1 MSENELDRKDR
12 LVSLIKARVR
22 ALVFLVQDD
31 DHNRRFEPGL
41 CWWIETLGVS
51 AKTAYPEG
59 VHFCDQIGVSQKDFE
74 FALGRKWLM
83 SKEFPYSHIRTRRIQ
98 TFTFVT
104 VGLINPFS
112 DYGSEVESPAKDSS
126 LIVSSPSSPSWAI
139 PVGQLLRSINDHRTL
154 MQQEPKKTTAEL
166 VMPPSIVSKPRS
178 CRQEAHFGGH

>member
-1 MSENELDRKDR
+1 
-12 LVSLIKARVR
+12 
-22 ALVFLVQDD
+22 
-31 DHNRRFEPGL
+31 
-41 CWWIETLGVS
+41 
-51 AKTAYPEG
+51 
-59 VHFCDQIGVSQKDFE
+59 
-74 FALGRKWLM
+74 M

-98 TFTFVT
+98 KFTFVT